1 MMKTTTLL
9 LGAALALV
17 SFSPARAVTMYG
29 ALSNFDAINDTGSTA
44 HGFEIELDG
53 CSPSDVSY
61 FFGGIYN
68 RYGDPTIIPSPTGG
82 AIVHYAS
89 SYDSAAQT
97 WAAGTDSG
105 SLADTGG
112 HSLFN
117 GSYPGYPGTVPGD
130 HFGVG
135 LNVNPTNTTYYWL
148 LDGGNGALA
157 RAGTSVKIPAPVLTL
172 VQPVDPAQ
180 PHVVQAAVQAPPNE
194 NDPAHPL
201 FGEAIWAKVYTI
213 EVQNPE
219 PVQLDDLVLGN
230 AAVSPETE
238 TEIEWQ
244 LLQDGNAGFEARGD
258 NVNLGDGNESVT
270 RRYEFYQYK
279 GELSDRLLYDEY
291 GEALIENP
299 TTPEAMA
306 ANNGT
311 GVVGDFLGR
320 QNVAVNLAVPE
331 PGTVTLLIAG
341 AIGLLGYGGPR
352 RCGAKA

>member
-1 MMKTTTLL
+1 MKTTIPLWGL
-9 LGAALALV
+9 ALALV
-17 SFSPARAVTMYG
+17 SYSPARAVTMYG

-61 FFGGIYN
+61 FFGAPYN
-68 RYGDPTIIPSPTGG
+68 RYGDPTVIPSPTGG
-82 AIVHYAS
+82 AIVRYAS
-89 SYDSAAQT
+89 SYDSGAQT

-130 HFGVG
+130 HFGIG

-148 LDGGNGALA
+148 LDGGNGTLT
-157 RAGTSVKIPAPVLTL
+157 RAGSSVKIPAPVLKL
-172 VQPVDPAQ
+172 VQPADPGQ
-180 PHVVQAAVQAPPNE
+180 PHVVQAALQALPNDDP
-194 NDPAHPL
+194 DPAHPL
-201 FGEAIWAKVYTI
+201 FGEAIWAKVFTI

-219 PVQLDDLVLGN
+219 PVELGDLVLGN
-230 AAVSPETE
+230 AAVPPETE

-244 LLQDGNAGFEARGD
+244 LLQDGNAGFDARDD
-258 NVNLGDGNESVT
+258 NVNVGDGNESVT
-270 RRYEFYQYK
+270 RRYEFYQYL
-279 GELSDRLLYDEY
+279 GDLSDRLLYDED
-291 GEALIENP
+291 GEALIEDP

-306 ANNGT
+306 ANNGM
-311 GVVGDFLGR
+311 GVVGAFLGR

-331 PGTVTLLIAG
+331 PGAVTLVVAG
-341 AIGLLGYGGPR
+341 AIGLLGHGWR
-352 RCGAKA
+352 RRRRK